1 MGEESTRT
9 ADLADLDD
17 KLTKEFD
24 SIIEL
29 IDQTTDIFDDEAG
42 GVKDLSKY
50 VEWNIKKMEGN
61 SEDEKGAS
69 KKALRKILLQRLD
82 DPYLALD
89 EVELVSSRLNISQK
103 QVRDFLRN
111 QRKRIL
117 FPLNHKLDR
126 DFDAILKRNE
136 ELDAFIIQY
145 LEEFCGQQSELP
157 SSPIATVPKYMN

>member
-1 MGEESTRT
+1 MTEAGEPGHMT
-9 ADLADLDD
+9 DLADLRDRI
-17 KLTKEFD
+17 TQEFD
-24 SIIEL
+24 GVTEL
-29 IDQTTDIFDDEAG
+29 MDQATDMFDHEAG

-50 VEWNIKKMEGN
+50 VEWNVKKLQAN
-61 SEDEKGAS
+61 TEDDKNES

-126 DFDAILKRNE
+126 DFDAIIKRNE
-136 ELDAFIIQY
+136 ELDVFIIRY
-145 LEEFCGQQSELP
+145 LDEWCGRQTEPP
-157 SSPIATVPKYMN
+157 SSPIATANK